1 MGSVLFSGFFDL
13 HGCSLAW
20 VALGLT
26 LVTIASVTIFLHRG
40 QTDRALELHPSVNH
54 LSWFWLWLTTGM
66 DTTER
71 VTVHRKHHAKVE
83 TVEDPQEFHNNH
95 PEQDALTAGP
105 SNLEADFSAPDGK
118 CEHHVEPNES
128 APGRRAWIE
137 SCRTSLLSREPLL
150 GSDDLD
156 DLAVMLWD
164 RPSCQ
169 QVAPELAVDLL
180 FKDQLNRLR

>member
-1 MGSVLFSGFFDL
+1 MVD
-13 HGCSLAW
+13 
-20 VALGLT
+20 
-26 LVTIASVTIFLHRG
+26 
-40 QTDRALELHPSVNH
+40 D
-54 LSWFWLWLTTGM
+54 GM
-66 DTTER
+66 DTAER
-71 VTVHRKHHAKVE
+71 VTVPRKPHAKVE
-83 TVEDPQEFHNNH
+83 RVEDPQEFHNNH
-95 PEQDALTAGP
+95 HAQDALTAGP

-118 CEHHVEPNES
+118 CEHQVEPNES

-137 SCRTSLLSREPLL
+137 SCRASLLSREPLP

>member
-1 MGSVLFSGFFDL
+1 MDSVLFSGLFDL
-13 HGCSLAW
+13 HGWSLAW

-26 LVTIASVTIFLHRG
+26 LVTIASATIFLHRG
-40 QTDRALELHPSVNH
+40 QTHRALELHLAVNH
-54 LSWFWLWLTTGM
+54 LSWVWLWLTTGV

-71 VTVHRKHHAKVE
+71 VTVPRKPPAKVE
-83 TVEDPQEFHNNH
+83 RVEDSQEFHNDH
-95 PEQDALTAGP
+95 RAQDALTTGP

-118 CEHHVEPNES
+118 CEHHVEPNAS
-128 APGRRAWIE
+128 ARGRRTWIE

-156 DLAVMLWD
+156 DLAVTLWD